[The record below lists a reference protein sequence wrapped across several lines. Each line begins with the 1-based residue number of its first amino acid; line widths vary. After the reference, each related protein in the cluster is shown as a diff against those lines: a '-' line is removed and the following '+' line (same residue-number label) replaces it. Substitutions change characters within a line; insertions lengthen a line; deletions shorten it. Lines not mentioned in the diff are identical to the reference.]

1 MNIIYLIS
9 PIILSINH
17 QGTHLWCTGTSNV
30 PFRSTVSL
38 NHLSIWYKFFTTLQ
52 STILSFYPGKEMDP
66 GKKKEE
72 MKIRAPG
79 NRYTLLSKC
88 TDMDWKII
96 SHLRFL
102 RLKMYEKIS
111 QKLVVSFKR
120 WILTPEVALKR
131 NQTSGTSPPGK
142 RGKAITKTTRAN
154 LPRKKKKIIKRI
166 KINIIGHK
174 K

>member
-9 PIILSINH
+9 PVILSIN
-17 QGTHLWCTGTSNV
+17 QSSRYAPLMYWYMK
-30 PFRSTVSL
+30 RSVETVSEYCISQPFIYL
-38 NHLSIWYKFFTTLQ
+38 VHQHRPLPRSAGTIFLQRSSRPYFTF
-52 STILSFYPGKEMDP
+52 ILVRKWTQVKR
-66 GKKKEE
+66 KK
-72 MKIRAPG
+72 

-120 WILTPEVALKR
+120 WILTPEVALTR
-131 NQTSGTSPPGK
+131 NQTSATSPPGK
-142 RGKAITKTTRAN
+142 EAKQ
-154 LPRKKKKIIKRI
+154 
-166 KINIIGHK
+166 
-174 K
+174 

>member
-9 PIILSINH
+9 PIILSIN
-17 QGTHLWCTGTSNV
+17 QSIIKVRTFDVLWYMK
-30 PFRSTVSL
+30 RTVSEYCISQPFIYL
-38 NHLSIWYKFFTTLQ
+38 VHQHRPLPRSAGTNFLQRSSRPYFTF
-52 STILSFYPGKEMDP
+52 ILVRKWTQVKR
-66 GKKKEE
+66 KK
-72 MKIRAPG
+72 

-131 NQTSGTSPPGK
+131 NQTSATSPPGK
-142 RGKAITKTTRAN
+142 EAKQ
-154 LPRKKKKIIKRI
+154 
-166 KINIIGHK
+166 
-174 K
+174 